1 MTIDVPVIP
10 LNAGATIP
18 QVGLGTWPLNDAQA
32 AEVIA
37 MAIGVGYRHIDTATR
52 YGNETGVGEGILR
65 SAIARDEL
73 FVTTKLDGQ
82 FQGSDRAIDGLRAA
96 LDRLGTSY
104 VDLLLIHWPLPQRDE
119 YVSTWRTFE
128 RLHADGL
135 ARAIGV
141 SNFTPAHL
149 ERLAAETEIVPAV
162 NQIQI
167 SPAVVRREQRA
178 YDAAHGIVT
187 ESWGPLGGER
197 NVGSLLVEPAI
208 IDVAARLERTPAQV
222 VLRWH
227 VQQGLVVI
235 PKSTDPVRLAQNL
248 DLFSFELSADDMA
261 ALATLDEGPGAGIDS
276 EVEGH

>member
-1 MTIDVPVIP
+1 MNVPALA
-10 LNAGATIP
+10 LNTGATIP

-32 AEVIA
+32 AETVA
-37 MAIGVGYRHIDTATR
+37 KAIGVGYRHIDTATR
-52 YGNETGVGEGILR
+52 YGNEAGVGEGILR
-65 SAIARDEL
+65 SAIAREEL
-73 FVTTKLDGQ
+73 FVTTKLDGE

-104 VDLLLIHWPLPQRDE
+104 VDLLLIHWPLPKRDE

-128 RLHADGL
+128 KLHADGL

-141 SNFTPAHL
+141 SNFKPTHL
-149 ERLAAETEIVPAV
+149 ERLAAETGVVPAV

-167 SPAVVRREQRA
+167 NPAVMRLEQRA
-178 YDAAHGIVT
+178 YDTAHGIVT
-187 ESWGPLGGER
+187 ESWAPLGGAR
-197 NVGSLLVEPAI
+197 NAGSILTEPVIVDIAT
-208 IDVAARLERTPAQV
+208 RLERTPAQV

-248 DLFSFELSADDMA
+248 DLFSFELSVDDMA
-261 ALATLDEGPGAGIDS
+261 ALATLSQGPDAGIDS
-276 EVEGH
+276 DREGH

>member
-1 MTIDVPVIP
+1 MTVPSIL
-10 LNAGATIP
+10 LNTGASIP
-18 QVGLGTWPLNDAQA
+18 QVGLGTWPLNDAEA
-32 AEVIA
+32 ADAVTA
-37 MAIGVGYRHIDTATR
+37 AIGIGYRHIDTATR

-65 SAIARDEL
+65 SAIAREEL
-73 FVTTKLDGQ
+73 FVTTKLDGE
-82 FQGSDRAIDGLRAA
+82 FQGDDRAIDGLRAA
-96 LDRLGTSY
+96 LDRLGTGY
-104 VDLLLIHWPLPQRDE
+104 IDLLLIHWPLPRRDQ

-128 RLHADGL
+128 KLHADGL

-141 SNFTPAHL
+141 SNFAPAHL

-167 SPAVVRREQRA
+167 SPAVVRQEQRA
-178 YDAAHGIVT
+178 YDTAHGIVT
-187 ESWGPLGGER
+187 ESWAPLGGAR
-197 NVGSLLVEPAI
+197 NVGSLLAEPVVR
-208 IDVAARLERTPAQV
+208 DVAARLERTPAQV

-248 DLFSFELSADDMA
+248 DLFSFDLSADDMA
-261 ALATLDEGPGAGIDS
+261 ALATLDQGPDAGIDS